1 MPFCGG
7 ALSGARCPPA
17 AAAWHGGYRWVNSAT
32 SFINSTRRHRFTAA
46 SLLGIEI
53 PGASSAPVLSLPHT
67 CRHPSGRIPDAVLA
81 VITTSF
87 DPRFTVLPRCE
98 RLARWDF

>member
-32 SFINSTRRHRFTAA
+32 SFIDLTRRYQFAAA

-53 PGASSAPVLSLPHT
+53 AGASSAPVLSLPHT
-67 CRHPSGRIPDAVLA
+67 CRRPSGPDPDAVLA
-81 VITTSF
+81 VHH
-87 DPRFTVLPRCE
+87 DLLRLPL
-98 RLARWDF
+98 RLLK